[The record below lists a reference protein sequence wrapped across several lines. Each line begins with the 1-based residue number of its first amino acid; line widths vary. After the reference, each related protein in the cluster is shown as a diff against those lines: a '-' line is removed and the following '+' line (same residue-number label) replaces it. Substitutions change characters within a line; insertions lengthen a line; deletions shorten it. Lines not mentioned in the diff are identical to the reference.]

1 MKKMN
6 NLGKIGNSQII
17 TEPKSVDIPCL
28 DPHSTITV
36 HRYTISESLR
46 DLIENFHGYCME
58 FLKSG
63 NPDPENGSYMD
74 QVINTTVY
82 ESVNLIK
89 ADREEH
95 KMLIYLPL
103 NDMHVGDYIIT
114 KEELEARIRKNELR
128 KARLIEVDRVYNKG
142 TAYEKLEGGE

>member
-6 NLGKIGNSQII
+6 NIGKHGNSQII
-17 TEPKSVDIPCL
+17 TEPRSVDIPCL

-46 DLIENFHGYCME
+46 DLIDNFHEYCME

-74 QVINTTVY
+74 QIIDKTVY
-82 ESVNLIK
+82 ESVSRVK
-89 ADREEH
+89 ADREDH
-95 KMLIYLPL
+95 KMLICLPL
-103 NDMHVGDYIIT
+103 NDMHVGDYITT
-114 KEELEARIRKNELR
+114 KKELEARIRKNELR
-128 KARLIEVDRVYNKG
+128 KARLAEVDRVYNHG
-142 TAYEKLEGGE
+142 TAYEKSRGGE